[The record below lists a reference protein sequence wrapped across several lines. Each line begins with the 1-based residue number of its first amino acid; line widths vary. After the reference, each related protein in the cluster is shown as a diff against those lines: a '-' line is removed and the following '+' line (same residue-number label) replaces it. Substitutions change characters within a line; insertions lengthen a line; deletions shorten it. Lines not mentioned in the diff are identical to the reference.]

1 MIMKII
7 KLECS
12 ARRDELLDVIK
23 NSELVNDRVK
33 FDENKGRP
41 LVHVKENGD
50 RIKIK
55 CEMVGGPTKDNGFL
69 EGTYFVGKLTE
80 NDGKTTLKGVVLTAP
95 IYHTILALI
104 LMIYV
109 YRCIT
114 LVAFNPVPIILL
126 IFSLM
131 LFRSEFEKQGTIE
144 RYLARAFRKAE
155 ENK

>member
-1 MIMKII
+1 MKRIR
-7 KLECS
+7 LES
-12 ARRDELLDVIK
+12 ALSRDHLLSVIE
-23 NSELVNDRVK
+23 NSELVNDKVK

-41 LVHVKENGD
+41 RMIVKTNGD
-50 RIKIK
+50 RIRIR
-55 CEMVGGPTKDNGFL
+55 CEMIGGPTKDNGFL

-80 NDGKTTLKGVVLTAP
+80 NNGKTTLKGVVLTAP

>member
-1 MIMKII
+1 MKRIR
-7 KLECS
+7 LES
-12 ARRDELLDVIK
+12 ALSRDHLLSVIE
-23 NSELVNDRVK
+23 NSELVNDKVK

-41 LVHVKENGD
+41 RMIVKTNGD
-50 RIKIK
+50 RIRIK
-55 CEMVGGPTKDNGFL
+55 CEMIGGPTKDNGFL

-144 RYLARAFRKAE
+144 RYLARAFRKAK

>member
-1 MIMKII
+1 MKYINLETAVPREEII
-7 KLECS
+7 S
-12 ARRDELLDVIK
+12 VIQ

-41 LVHVKENGD
+41 RMTVKTNGD
-50 RIKIK
+50 KIRIK
-55 CEMVGGPTKDNGFL
+55 CEMIGGPTKDNGFL

-80 NDGKTTLKGVVLTAP
+80 NGGKTTLKGVVLTAP

>member
-1 MIMKII
+1 MKRI
-7 KLECS
+7 KLES
-12 ARRDELLDVIK
+12 EISRDYLLSVIE
-23 NSELVNDRVK
+23 NSEFVNDKVK

-41 LVHVKENGD
+41 RMIVKTNGD
-50 RIKIK
+50 RIRIK
-55 CEMVGGPTKDNGFL
+55 CEMIGGPTKDNGFL

>member
-1 MIMKII
+1 MKRIR
-7 KLECS
+7 LES
-12 ARRDELLDVIK
+12 ALSRDHLLSVIE
-23 NSELVNDRVK
+23 NSELVNDKVK

-41 LVHVKENGD
+41 RMIVKTNGD
-50 RIKIK
+50 RIRIK
-55 CEMVGGPTKDNGFL
+55 CEMIGGPTKDNGFL

>member
-1 MIMKII
+1 MKRIR
-7 KLECS
+7 LES
-12 ARRDELLDVIK
+12 ALSRDHLLSVIE
-23 NSELVNDRVK
+23 NSELVNDKVK

-41 LVHVKENGD
+41 HMIVKTNGD
-50 RIKIK
+50 RIRIK
-55 CEMVGGPTKDNGFL
+55 CEMIGGPTKDNGFL

>member
-1 MIMKII
+1 MKRIR
-7 KLECS
+7 LES
-12 ARRDELLDVIK
+12 ALSRDHLLSVIE
-23 NSELVNDRVK
+23 NSELVNDKVK

-41 LVHVKENGD
+41 RMIVKTNGD
-50 RIKIK
+50 RIRIK
-55 CEMVGGPTKDNGFL
+55 CEMIGGPTKDNGFL
-69 EGTYFVGKLTE
+69 EGTYFVGKVTE

>member
-1 MIMKII
+1 MKRIR
-7 KLECS
+7 LES
-12 ARRDELLDVIK
+12 ALSRDHLLSVIE
-23 NSELVNDRVK
+23 NSELVNDKVK

-41 LVHVKENGD
+41 RMIVKTNGD
-50 RIKIK
+50 RIRIK
-55 CEMVGGPTKDNGFL
+55 CEMIGGPTKDNGFL

-144 RYLARAFRKAE
+144 RYLARAFRRAE